1 MIGADQVPAAPAPAG
16 LPPRREAG
24 AHRTPASWLRRLASG
39 AWLAG
44 PLIVV
49 GAAMA
54 WNLQGFPGRVNDDE
68 GTYLDRGWAMLATH
82 HLSNY
87 TYYWDHPF
95 AGWATVAAWAGLSDG
110 FARDP
115 HSVMVGRELMWLVT
129 LVSCVLLYVLARRLG
144 IRRPY
149 AAVAVIAFGLSPLG
163 IWYHRMVSLD
173 NLATAWALGAFVL
186 ALSPRR
192 SWAASV
198 GSGVCFAI
206 AFWNKETILLLLP
219 SLLWVLWQRADPPTR
234 AANVGSCCVVSLGGI
249 LFYPLLA
256 VLKGELL
263 PGPGHNSLWA
273 EQIVFQLTRPGTG
286 SLLDP
291 RSGTYLQF
299 HSWLVLDTWLIVGG
313 GMALLAG
320 FAIRRFRPFALAL
333 LLQVAVMAK
342 GGYVPY
348 AFVTSMLPFG
358 ALLIAGTG
366 DTWWAAARDPSGH
379 PRKRI
384 GRLARLA
391 VGQGGKVPVIAAAVL
406 FAVAIAPHWFHWLQ
420 QQSASDGFGTETA
433 AVSWVS
439 QHVPAGDI
447 VVCDAYPWLDIK
459 LHSRATPLYLW
470 QIDSDPQIMRN
481 ELPRGYRNISYLVL
495 EPKSPLT
502 FAARPGRPTLQQA
515 ISHSA
520 VVKTFGSIV
529 IYKVK
534 DG

>member
-1 MIGADQVPAAPAPAG
+1 
-16 LPPRREAG
+16 
-24 AHRTPASWLRRLASG
+24 
-39 AWLAG
+39 
-44 PLIVV
+44 
-49 GAAMA
+49 
-54 WNLQGFPGRVNDDE
+54 
-68 GTYLDRGWAMLATH
+68 
-82 HLSNY
+82 
-87 TYYWDHPF
+87 
-95 AGWATVAAWAGLSDG
+95 
-110 FARDP
+110 
-115 HSVMVGRELMWLVT
+115 
-129 LVSCVLLYVLARRLG
+129 
-144 IRRPY
+144 
-149 AAVAVIAFGLSPLG
+149 
-163 IWYHRMVSLD
+163 
-173 NLATAWALGAFVL
+173 
-186 ALSPRR
+186 
-192 SWAASV
+192 
-198 GSGVCFAI
+198 
-206 AFWNKETILLLLP
+206 
-219 SLLWVLWQRADPPTR
+219 
-234 AANVGSCCVVSLGGI
+234 VSLGGI

-299 HSWLVLDTWLIVGG
+299 HSWLVLDTWMIVGG

-366 DTWWAAARDPSGH
+366 DTWWTAARDPSGH

-391 VGQGGKVPVIAAAVL
+391 VAQAGKVPVIAAAVL

-459 LHSRATPLYLW
+459 LHSRAATPRRW
-470 QIDSDPQIMRN
+470 PIPGIRPPRRSARN
-481 ELPRGYRNISYLVL
+481 CSRSAPASRSSATWTY
-495 EPKSPLT
+495 
-502 FAARPGRPTLQQA
+502 AAPRPT
-515 ISHSA
+515 
-520 VVKTFGSIV
+520 
-529 IYKVK
+529 
-534 DG
+534 DGPDLRTAENGGPDNGPPFLTASS

>member
-1 MIGADQVPAAPAPAG
+1 
-16 LPPRREAG
+16 
-24 AHRTPASWLRRLASG
+24 
-39 AWLAG
+39 
-44 PLIVV
+44 
-49 GAAMA
+49 MA

-95 AGWATVAAWAGLSDG
+95 AGWATAAAWAGLSDG

-115 HSVMVGRELMWLVT
+115 RSVMVGRELMWLVT

-219 SLLWVLWQRADPPTR
+219 SLLWVLWQRADAPTR

-256 VLKGELL
+256 VLKSELL

-313 GMALLAG
+313 GIALLAG

-348 AFVTSMLPFG
+348 AFVTSMLPFA

-366 DTWWAAARDPSGH
+366 DTWWTAARDPSGH
-379 PRKRI
+379 PEETDRPSGQA
-384 GRLARLA
+384 GRRPGRQGPGHRGRGPVRRRDRAALVPLA
-391 VGQGGKVPVIAAAVL
+391 AAAVCL
-406 FAVAIAPHWFHWLQ
+406 RRVRHRDGRGVLGVAAR
-420 QQSASDGFGTETA
+420 A
-433 AVSWVS
+433 A
-439 QHVPAGDI
+439 GNI

-459 LHSRATPLYLW
+459 LHTRATPLYLW

-495 EPKSPLT
+495 DPKSPLT